1 MLVLI
6 LCLSVSC
13 FVLLIILGRKDDKYS
28 ELVEE
33 YGWIKGRMD
42 NLMMSGSTDSR
53 QVSDA
58 YAPLTLEGV
67 EATVRHAGYVPDTS
81 NGCVQFVASGEYY
94 IIDTTRLPLL
104 FVSCYYNVQINE
116 WDMDLLKKAAH
127 LMSDDLT
134 MVKAILEDR
143 PDSTVLRFLV
153 AAMDRNY
160 HSIRDNLMSY
170 LSIINDG
177 NRYLIETY
185 NRLVEE
191 KKNQD
196 LSINPFASSARQ
208 DTKLLS

>member
-42 NLMMSGSTDSR
+42 NLMMSGSTDSG

-58 YAPLTLEGV
+58 YEPLTLEGV
-67 EATVRHAGYVPDTS
+67 EATVRHAGYVPETT
-81 NGCVQFVASGEYY
+81 NGCVHFVTSGKYY
-94 IIDTTRLPLL
+94 IIDTTGLPLL
-104 FVSCYYNVQINE
+104 FFSCYYNIQTNE
-116 WDMDLLKKAAH
+116 WDMDLFKKAAH
-127 LMSDDLT
+127 LMSDDLI
-134 MVKAILEDR
+134 MVKAIIEDS
-143 PDSTVLRFLV
+143 PDSTVLRFVV

-160 HSIRDNLMSY
+160 PSFTDNIMSY
-170 LSIINDG
+170 LRIINDG
-177 NRYLIETY
+177 DRYLIETY